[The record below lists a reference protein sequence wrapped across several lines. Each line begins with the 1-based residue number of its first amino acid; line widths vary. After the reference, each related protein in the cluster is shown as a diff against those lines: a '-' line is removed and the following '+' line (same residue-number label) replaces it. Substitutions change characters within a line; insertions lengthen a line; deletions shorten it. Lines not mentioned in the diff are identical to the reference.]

1 MKQIEKACSEYR
13 GKKDDDPYLIS
24 ISLGCATRN
33 SMEES
38 LVDTIKLAEDY
49 MYRDKLLQSR
59 SLHSSIISSMK
70 TTLFE
75 KSQETEEH
83 AQRMIK
89 LSRAIGNKMKL
100 KDEQLNELELLS
112 TLHDIGKIGIS
123 DAILNK
129 PEMLSDE
136 EWLEMKKHPLIG
148 YRIAKSSH
156 ELASIAEYIMYHHE
170 RWDGKGYPS
179 GLKEEEI
186 PLLSRILA
194 VVDAY
199 DAMTEDRSYRK
210 AMTKEAA
217 IEEIRNNMGKQFDPN
232 ISQIFIDIINEST

>member
-1 MKQIEKACSEYR
+1 
-13 GKKDDDPYLIS
+13 
-24 ISLGCATRN
+24 
-33 SMEES
+33 
-38 LVDTIKLAEDY
+38 

-89 LSRAIGNKMKL
+89 LSRAIGKKMKL

-112 TLHDIGKIGIS
+112 SLHDIGKIGIP

-129 PEMLSDE
+129 PGKLTKE
-136 EWLEMKKHPLIG
+136 EWVEMKKHPSVG

-156 ELASIAEYIMYHHE
+156 ELASISEYILYHHE
-170 RWDGKGYPS
+170 RWDGKGYPN

-194 VVDAY
+194 VGDAY

-217 IEEIRNNMGKQFDPN
+217 IEEIRTNMGKQFDPN
-232 ISQIFIDIINEST
+232 ITQIFIKIIN